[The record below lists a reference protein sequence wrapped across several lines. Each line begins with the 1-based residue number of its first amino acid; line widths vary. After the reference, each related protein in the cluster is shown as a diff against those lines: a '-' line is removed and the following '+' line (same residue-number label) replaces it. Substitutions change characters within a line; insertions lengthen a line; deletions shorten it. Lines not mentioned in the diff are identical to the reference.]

1 MANPTKSYTSLDE
14 FNVTLIVSNNCGADT
29 IVKTVTITGIT
40 DVAGNDLNVSVYPN
54 PTNGSFTYLIDSEM
68 VGEYDLTVTDSY
80 GRIVFQDKINKDE
93 QIFKNTVG
101 LENSSEGIY
110 FVSFV
115 NGSKKHVVRLMIVQ
129 ND

>member
-1 MANPTKSYTSLDE
+1 LRADISSTAFKQVE
-14 FNVTLIVSNNCGADT
+14 GAEELEE
-29 IVKTVTITGIT
+29 ITQTEII
-40 DVAGNDLNVSVYPN
+40 DVYPN

-115 NGSKKHVVRLMIVQ
+115 NGSKKHVVRLMIVK